1 MYIRHLAIQL
11 FLVFTLG
18 VGAVFSQEK
27 PRVEKSLVVETIQGH
42 DYYIHT
48 VKKGE
53 TLFSISKAYEISL
66 DKLKENNFALTE
78 GIVPGEMIKIPKS
91 GPPQLIEEP
100 VLQGEVNYRRVQQ
113 GETLYGI
120 AREYGIPVEMI
131 KAANNG
137 LPDGLKSGMFL
148 KIPLLKDT
156 VLDKSSNDGQGDK
169 TGFFEFQAKEKT
181 TIYQVALRY
190 RVSVDSILF
199 YNKGIEESIRPGKII
214 KIPLISHQ
222 PGYITHTVTKRE
234 TVVRLARKYNIDV
247 NLIKSINPYVS
258 RHLANGQ
265 VVRIPLLKM
274 DAGDGPPMDRPVEG
288 DDGAIEE
295 ASRPKS
301 SKEKCFESYVN
312 DSYKIALLMPLYF
325 SEVDTI
331 LMDGAM
337 EENNFVPASFIK
349 PFTFLQFYQGFM
361 MAVDSL
367 EKAGLKAKIHVY
379 NVEDDVMQTRELLEN
394 PELKQMDL
402 IVGPFFSHNFK
413 MVADFAKNHGIN
425 IVNPL
430 STREEVT
437 MGNPFVFQPQPLRA
451 TQYTALVDFLNEEHD
466 HSQIFIARHN
476 PYQDF
481 VAFEDLQSTFNE
493 KLEPRQIPTTA
504 LYHEI
509 TYSRD
514 SLFTFIHTASEEHEN
529 VIVTY
534 SENKLFILDLLRNL
548 NQLRDTFQIT
558 VVGMPNWREIDGL
571 EYEHLN
577 NLNTHFIADQ
587 FNDYE
592 KPVVKEFVADFHE
605 RYATDPGTFAFNG
618 YNIGIYFLGAMMK
631 FGARFNDCIPHFG
644 MELLN
649 MGYQFETSSN
659 RGFNNVHWK
668 MLEMYQ
674 FELKDHTTPLPQY
687 DLSAPPGKYYKYM
700 DLD

>member
-1 MYIRHLAIQL
+1 MNIRHLTIQI
-11 FLVFTLG
+11 FLAFVLG
-18 VGAVFSQEK
+18 IGAVFSQEV
-27 PRVEKSLVVETIQGH
+27 PQVEKSSVVETIQGR
-42 DYYIHT
+42 DYFIHT
-48 VKKGE
+48 VKRGE
-53 TLFSISKAYEISL
+53 TLFAISRAYEVSINQ
-66 DKLKENNFALTE
+66 LKENNFALTE
-78 GIVPGEMIKIPKS
+78 GIVPGQMIKIPMS
-91 GPPQLIEEP
+91 RPPQLIEETP
-100 VLQGEVNYRRVQQ
+100 QEGKVNYRRVQQ
-113 GETLYGI
+113 GETLYAI
-120 AREYGIPVEMI
+120 AREYGISVEAI
-131 KAANNG
+131 KSANNG

-148 KIPLLKDT
+148 KIPVQKDANPDET
-156 VLDKSSNDGQGDK
+156 PGGQSGNK
-169 TGFFEFQAKEKT
+169 PGFFEFQAKEKT
-181 TIYQVALRY
+181 TIYEIALRY

-214 KIPLISHQ
+214 KIPLIDHQ

-234 TVVRLARKYNIDV
+234 TVVRLARKYNLDV

-258 RHLANGQ
+258 RHLADGQ

-274 DAGDGPPMDRPVEG
+274 DAGDGPPMDRPVES
-288 DDGAIEE
+288 DDGTSEE
-295 ASRPKS
+295 AFRSKS
-301 SKEKCFESYVN
+301 LKEKCFESYVN
-312 DSYKIALLMPLYF
+312 DSYKIALLIPLYL

-331 LMDGAM
+331 LMEGTV
-337 EENNFVPASFIK
+337 EENDIITNTFIK

-413 MVADFAKNHGIN
+413 MVADFAKSHGIN

-437 MGNPFVFQPQPLRA
+437 MGNPFVFQPQPLRSN
-451 TQYTALVDFLNEEHD
+451 QYNTLIDFLNEEHD

-481 VAFEDLQSTFNE
+481 VAFEDLQTILNE

-514 SLFTFIHTASEEHEN
+514 SLFTFIHTASVEHEN
-529 VIVTY
+529 VVVTY

-592 KPVVKEFVADFHE
+592 KPAVKKFVKNFHE
-605 RYATDPGTFAFNG
+605 IYVTDPGTFAFNG
-618 YNIGIYFLGAMMK
+618 YNTGIYFLGAMMK
-631 FGARFNDCIPHFG
+631 FGARFNDCIPHFS
-644 MELLN
+644 MEVLN
-649 MGYQFETSSN
+649 MGYQFETSPD
-659 RGFNNVHWK
+659 RGFYNVHWK
-668 MLEMYQ
+668 VLEMQQ
-674 FELKDHTTPLPQY
+674 FKLKGLTTPLPVY